1 MTEKPVLMILPKW
14 DPDEPRFVVKECP
27 RCSDD
32 RAFKNNKCVFNQRL
46 GFAYSVDEIVE
57 VLNNEDDFNQS
68 NCITV
73 QKSIICDLK
82 KENEELK
89 SDNDIKFWKLQFMK
103 VHNSSQL
110 IMHEL
115 SLAIDAG
122 YTISDDFQKYLDGLK
137 EQNKKN
143 IEKAERLGI

>member
-1 MTEKPVLMILPKW
+1 MTEKPVLMILPRW
-14 DPDEPRFVVKECP
+14 DPDEPRFVVKECEK
-27 RCSDD
+27 CSDD
-32 RAFKNNKCVFNQRL
+32 RAFKNNKCVYNQRL

-89 SDNDIKFWKLQFMK
+89 Q
-103 VHNSSQL
+103 
-110 IMHEL
+110 
-115 SLAIDAG
+115 
-122 YTISDDFQKYLDGLK
+122 T
-137 EQNKKN
+137 
-143 IEKAERLGI
+143 IEKLCKAW